1 MNMSRATIETLVG
14 AVIVLAAGVFIT
26 MGAIG
31 AGGAAPDGRRVT
43 AEFGNIGALQT
54 GADVR
59 LGGVRIGSVENIA
72 LDPASYRAVAT
83 LRLDPGVEAPTDSSA
98 KILSDGL
105 LGDSYLAL
113 DVGGALESLQDGDRI
128 DFTQDAI
135 NVIDLVSRLIA
146 SGVEYEL
153 QQQAQ

>member
-1 MNMSRATIETLVG
+1 MKRESLETLVG
-14 AVIVLAAGVFIT
+14 AVVVAIAAAFVAF
-26 MGAIG
+26 GAS
-31 AGGAAPDGRRVT
+31 GGAVSSESGATIT
-43 AEFGNIGALQT
+43 AEFGSVGALAP

-59 LGGVRIGSVENIA
+59 VGGVRVGGVSGMELN
-72 LDPASYRAVAT
+72 PESFRAVVSMT
-83 LRLDPGVEAPTDSSA
+83 LDGGVEIPEDSSA

-105 LGDSYLAL
+105 LGDSYVAL
-113 DVGGALESLQDGDRI
+113 EVGGAVEPLSEGARVE
-128 DFTQDAI
+128 FTQDAV